1 MKGLKDILFWS
12 FIIFCV
18 INVINTLRNLIYA
31 YTLKIPKWEG
41 GNDILNKKNK
51 IYKREA
57 IKSLYLFILLLIL

>member
-1 MKGLKDILFWS
+1 MKKLKDILFWS

-31 YTLKIPKWEG
+31 YTLKIPKWG
-41 GNDILNKKNK
+41 GDDILNKKNK

-57 IKSLYLFILLLIL
+57 IKSLFLFIILLIL